1 MKRIIILCDGT
12 WNTSDSK
19 TPTNVVQLA
28 QAINPVDPD
37 GSVQVPI
44 YIQGVGAGEGVTSLS
59 RQLDAVLGGAFGWG
73 LLENIEEAYRHLV
86 LLFEPGDEV
95 YIFGFS
101 RGAYTARSLTGL
113 IRSTGIV
120 NRASLNCIPEAIRR
134 YRTLDKSDRTHP
146 NSDESHAFRARL
158 SPDVVTSRR
167 ETHWRVKERLPE
179 APLLEIKF
187 LGVWDSVGALGVPA
201 HIPILGEWAK
211 RRYRFHDADLS
222 SMVSAAR
229 HAVAIDERRR
239 SFEPTRWT
247 NVARLNAEA
256 PNPLAEPYR
265 EVFFLGDHGSV
276 GGGGDIRDLSSIALR
291 WMIEGAIEAGLSFNP
306 KRLEAIRAH
315 ENPMGQLRNTKQPP
329 RGFVNWLTRLFPKD
343 RTGPTSMA
351 ELHPSVIARLAAE
364 ATLTGREPY
373 RPGSLNG
380 VYDEIAMELDQA
392 VGEEEPLKRVA

>member
-12 WNTSDSK
+12 WNRSDSK

-28 QAINPVDPD
+28 QAIEPIDPI
-37 GSVQVPI
+37 GIVQTPI
-44 YIQGVGAGEGVTSLS
+44 YIQGVGTGEGVTSVS
-59 RQLDAVLGGAFGWG
+59 RKLDALLGGAFGWG

-86 LLFEPGDEV
+86 FLYEPGDEI

-101 RGAYTARSLTGL
+101 RGAYTARSLTGF

-120 NRASLNCIPEAIRR
+120 NRDALNRIPEAIRR
-134 YRTLDKSDRTHP
+134 YRTLNQPKRTHP
-146 NSDESHAFRARL
+146 SSDESHAFRADL
-158 SPDVVTSRR
+158 SPRVVTSPKEAAWR
-167 ETHWRVKERLPE
+167 EANGLPE
-179 APLLEIKF
+179 APLLKIAY

-247 NVARLNAEA
+247 NVAELNAEA
-256 PNPLAEPYR
+256 EDPKAEPYR
-265 EVFFLGDHGSV
+265 ELFFAGDHGSI

-291 WMIEGAIEAGLSFNP
+291 WMIEGADQAGLKFDA
-306 KRLEAIRAH
+306 KRLEAIRAE
-315 ENPMGQLRNTKQPP
+315 ENPMGPLRNTKKPST
-329 RGFVNWLTRLFPKD
+329 GFVNWLTRLFPRD
-343 RTGPTSMA
+343 RTGPDRMA
-351 ELHPSVIARLAAE
+351 ELHPSVLTRWAGEAKSAE
-364 ATLTGREPY
+364 FAPY
-373 RPGSLNG
+373 RPGTLTT
-380 VYDEIAMELDQA
+380 VYEEIAAYQDQTTFG
-392 VGEEEPLKRVA
+392 GEDRTRVA